1 LLLVAAKLMICPSC
15 HYDNIEGTEECVNCG
30 AALSGLDVS
39 GRPRGGKAPDFIH
52 QPLSSLPIRQAPN
65 VGPSDPVA
73 LAIRQMRNADANCV
87 LVMDGVQMA
96 GIITGW
102 DVVQKIAGHD
112 FAAVTCGEVMT
123 RNPLYLHAEDTVAV
137 AINMMAS
144 GGFRHV
150 PIVNEGGPTGVI
162 VASDVF
168 RHISPQLV

>member
-1 LLLVAAKLMICPSC
+1 MICPSC
-15 HYDNIEGTEECVNCG
+15 HYDNIEGSDECVNCG
-30 AALSGLDVS
+30 AALTGLDVT
-39 GRPRGGKAPDFIH
+39 GKPRGRKAPDFIH
-52 QPLSSLPIRQAPN
+52 QPLSSLPIRQ
-65 VGPSDPVA
+65 
-73 LAIRQMRNADANCV
+73 MRNAEANCV
-87 LVMDGVQMA
+87 LVMDGERMT

-162 VASDVF
+162 VAADVF

>member
-1 LLLVAAKLMICPSC
+1 MICPSC
-15 HYDNIEGTEECVNCG
+15 HYDNIEGSDECANCG
-30 AALSGLDVS
+30 ASLSGLDVS
-39 GRPRGGKAPDFIH
+39 GKRRGRKAPDFIH
-52 QPLSSLPIRQAPN
+52 QPLSSLPIRQAPS
-65 VGPSDPVA
+65 VGPADPVA
-73 LAIRQMRNADANCV
+73 LAIRHMRNVEANCV
-87 LVMDGVQMA
+87 LVMDGERLA

-123 RNPLYLHAEDTVAV
+123 ASPLYLHAEDSVGV
-137 AINMMAS
+137 AINLMAA

-162 VASDVF
+162 VAADVF

>member
-1 LLLVAAKLMICPSC
+1 MICPSC
-15 HYDNIEGTEECVNCG
+15 NHDNIEGSDECVNCG
-30 AALSGLDVS
+30 AALYGLDLPGQPQGS
-39 GRPRGGKAPDFIH
+39 QSPDFIH
-52 QPLSSLPIRQAPN
+52 QPISSLPLRQAPT
-65 VGPSDPVA
+65 VGASDPVS

-87 LVMDGVQMA
+87 LVMEGKRIA

-102 DVVQKIAGHD
+102 DIVQKVAGATED
-112 FAAVTCGEVMT
+112 LSAVTCGKVMT
-123 RNPLYLHAEDTVAV
+123 ADPLYLHDEDSIAV

-150 PIVNEGGPTGVI
+150 PILKGEDPAGVI